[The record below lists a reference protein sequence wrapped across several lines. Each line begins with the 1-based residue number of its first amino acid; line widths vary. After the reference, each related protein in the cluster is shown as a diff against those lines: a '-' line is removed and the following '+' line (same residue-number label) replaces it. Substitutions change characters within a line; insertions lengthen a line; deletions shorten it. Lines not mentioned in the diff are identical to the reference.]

1 MLDKWRLPIA
11 HEAIERG
18 ADVRQGL
25 LLFDAVRAN
34 AVPSVRMLLAAGI
47 VASAAHGPA
56 PHRRPLLHAA
66 RSGDAVAALLA
77 AGAPVDARDAFGWTP
92 LHRAMAARRVSVVRA
107 LLHGGADFGA
117 LNAHGR
123 TPLAEAQAV
132 CTPAELRRILQ
143 SEIELG
149 WKLSARRRT
158 VARLIALAPL
168 NLSVL
173 EALAVVSFSLSQPE
187 QQFAPSEFWQW
198 KVAVLVQKYFY
209 RYNCVEKTEENEETE
224 ENEVDETEDS
234 KEVESKEDK
243 KELEK
248 KPND

>member
-1 MLDKWRLPIA
+1 MLDEWRLPIA

-34 AVPSVRMLLAAGI
+34 AVPSVRMLLAAG
-47 VASAAHGPA
+47 VTASVAHGPA

-66 RSGDAVAALLA
+66 RSGDAVAVLLA

-132 CTPAELRRILQ
+132 CTPAELRRTLQ

-149 WKLSARRRT
+149 WTLSARRRT

-173 EALAVVSFSLSQPE
+173 EALAVVSFSLSQAE

-209 RYNCVEKTEENEETE
+209 RYNCVEETEENE

-234 KEVESKEDK
+234 KKVEESKEAK
-243 KELEK
+243 KVEREK
-248 KPND
+248 KRND